1 MTMMMIDD
9 GGGGTGHRIQ
19 SELNWT
25 HLKLTR
31 QDMEDRERGE
41 GREKALF
48 FHIENR
54 LDTNWPIYMIHSL
67 SFGNMAH
74 P

>member
-1 MTMMMIDD
+1 MMMID

-31 QDMEDRERGE
+31 QDMEDREREGKGE
-41 GREKALF
+41 KKALF
-48 FHIENR
+48 FLIENK
-54 LDTNWPIYMIHSL
+54 LDTNWPM
-67 SFGNMAH
+67 
-74 P
+74 

>member
-1 MTMMMIDD
+1 MMKSMTMMMIDD

-31 QDMEDRERGE
+31 QDTEDRERRK
-41 GREKALF
+41 GREKS
-48 FHIENR
+48 IV
-54 LDTNWPIYMIHSL
+54 L
-67 SFGNMAH
+67 SH
-74 P
+74 RE